1 MITRVP
7 VATAISV
14 LPKNIDVCIFE
25 NQQVSSITFILF
37 GYPVTIIWCPIHCCY
52 FERRTYSSF
61 LLSLM
66 KCTGLK

>member
-14 LPKNIDVCIFE
+14 LLKNLDVCIFE

-37 GYPVTIIWCPIHCCY
+37 GYPVTII
-52 FERRTYSSF
+52 
-61 LLSLM
+61 
-66 KCTGLK
+66 